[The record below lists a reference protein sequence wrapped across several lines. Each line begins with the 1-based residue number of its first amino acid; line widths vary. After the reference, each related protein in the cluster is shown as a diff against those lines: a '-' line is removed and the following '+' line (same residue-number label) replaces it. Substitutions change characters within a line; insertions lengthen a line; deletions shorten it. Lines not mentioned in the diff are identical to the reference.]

1 MEKRTKDR
9 ITKRLLVK
17 CGTGDCDRE
26 GITGNISPRGI
37 FLRSNSGYIP
47 QTRIRV
53 RMTLPNGQEVDL
65 EGKVVWTKKA
75 PTWVSQ
81 QAKSGMGIEVTPM
94 GQGFIT
100 FSQVVETLRGEA

>member
-9 ITKRLLVK
+9 VTKRLLVK
-17 CGTGDCDRE
+17 YGTDDCNRE
-26 GITGNISPRGI
+26 GITGNICPRGI
-37 FLRSNSGYIP
+37 FLRSSSGYIP

-53 RMTLPNGQEVDL
+53 KMTLPDGQEIDL

-81 QAKSGMGIEVTPM
+81 QAKSGMGIEINPM
-94 GQGFIT
+94 GQGFVT